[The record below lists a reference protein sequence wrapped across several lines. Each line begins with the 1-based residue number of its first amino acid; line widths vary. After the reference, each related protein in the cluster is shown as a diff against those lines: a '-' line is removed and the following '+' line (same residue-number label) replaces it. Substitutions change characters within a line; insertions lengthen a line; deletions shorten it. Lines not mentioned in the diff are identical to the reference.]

1 METVTLYTFV
11 EDKSVVLVKIANK
24 IDLSFRHLTLDT
36 CYLLVLMTQV
46 IETKAELS

>member
-24 IDLSFRHLTLDT
+24 IDLSFRYLTLVSVDE
-36 CYLLVLMTQV
+36 V